1 MQLWVYEVFRT
12 FRDRM
17 TEPTA
22 EMDVIEIVRKET
34 KKAFNMD
41 FDSVCEDEDKFE
53 PPLFGNIL
61 DTYGFYTDLD
71 DEELANYFPKKLQEY
86 NDTGTFA
93 EIDIIFCSKVL
104 QNTVRILRVI
114 SEPGG
119 HIILTGQSGNCRQ
132 SMVRLA
138 AFIYDMRISIL
149 DDNDLATVESWKR
162 ILRNVVR
169 VAGIE
174 DKPYLLYVVPGSRNC
189 DAFLRVLTTLVSHGM
204 DPMLLEGNE
213 VKILE
218 KKNLNCDKKVEGLEK
233 IAKNIFQNLHLVFAM
248 DLDNPQV

>member
-1 MQLWVYEVFRT
+1 
-12 FRDRM
+12 
-17 TEPTA
+17 
-22 EMDVIEIVRKET
+22 
-34 KKAFNMD
+34 
-41 FDSVCEDEDKFE
+41 
-53 PPLFGNIL
+53 
-61 DTYGFYTDLD
+61 
-71 DEELANYFPKKLQEY
+71 
-86 NDTGTFA
+86 
-93 EIDIIFCSKVL
+93 
-104 QNTVRILRVI
+104 
-114 SEPGG
+114 
-119 HIILTGQSGNCRQ
+119 
-132 SMVRLA
+132 MVRLA

-233 IAKNIFQNLHLVFAM
+233 IAKNIFQNLKLNKLSDIGISARTRADFRLT
-248 DLDNPQV
+248 LDKKTIIDIIFHTI